1 MSAVV
6 LASTVIKLTT
16 VDVVSVDRYT
26 KDNQEATE
34 EKLRNLIQSYR
45 RSQLYTT
52 LMGELGNRNSESV
65 SWIDEFSPC
74 ELTYKL
80 GLLVQ

>member
-1 MSAVV
+1 M
-6 LASTVIKLTT
+6 
-16 VDVVSVDRYT
+16 VSVDRYT

-34 EKLRNLIQSYR
+34 EKLRNLIQAYR
-45 RSQLYTT
+45 GSQLYTT
-52 LMGELGNRNSESV
+52 LMGELGLQNSESLSCV
-65 SWIDEFSPC
+65 GGFSPC